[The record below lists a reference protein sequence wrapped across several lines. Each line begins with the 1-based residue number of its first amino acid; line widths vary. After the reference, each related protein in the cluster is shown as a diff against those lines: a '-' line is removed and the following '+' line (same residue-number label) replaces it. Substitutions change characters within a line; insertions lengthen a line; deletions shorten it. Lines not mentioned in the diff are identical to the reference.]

1 MRSVRRALLFYIFA
15 NSPSHGLL
23 ALCMLRFTS
32 HGIYCEVG
40 DFYIDPWRPVDRA
53 VITHAHADHS
63 RWGMKHYLAHHDSL
77 PVMRHRLG
85 EISAEGLAYGEVRVI
100 NGVKL
105 SLYPAGHIIGSAQV
119 RVEHKGEIWVA
130 SGDYNTRPDAA
141 CTPFEPVKC
150 NHFITES
157 TFGLPVF
164 HWKSDAVIFE
174 EIMDWWR
181 HCRAQG
187 KNAVLFAYSLG
198 KAQRI
203 LNGLPD
209 LLGPVACHAAV
220 ENTNEVLREAGHAI
234 RPTIRVE
241 REHKKGDFQG
251 ALIIAP
257 PGADGSAWLKRFG
270 PHETAFASGWMQ
282 VRGTR
287 RRRNMD
293 RGFVLSDHADWD
305 GLLAAVHA
313 TGAEHVHVTHGYSS
327 IFSAYLAELGL
338 DAQAVG
344 TRYGEDEDGDDSNKS
359 GEEEA

>member
-1 MRSVRRALLFYIFA
+1 MGHRFFSKVRTEAQQVCYLGAMLHF
-15 NSPSHGLL
+15 SP
-23 ALCMLRFTS
+23 
-32 HGIYCEVG
+32 HGIYCEAG

-85 EISAEGLAYGEVRVI
+85 EISAEGMAYGEQRVI
-100 NGVKL
+100 NGVKV
-105 SLYPAGHIIGSAQV
+105 SLHPAGHIVGSAQV
-119 RVEHKGEIWVA
+119 RVEYKGEVWVA
-130 SGDYNTRPDAA
+130 SGDYNTQVVAG
-141 CTPFEPVKC
+141 CVPFEPVSC
-150 NHFITES
+150 HQFITES

-164 HWKSDAVIFE
+164 HWKSDEVVFA
-174 EIMDWWR
+174 EILEWWKR
-181 HCRAQG
+181 CREQG

-209 LLGPVACHAAV
+209 VLGPIGCHAAV
-220 ENTNEVLREAGHAI
+220 ENTNEVLRAAGHAI

-241 REHKKGDFQG
+241 REHKKGDFEG

-282 VRGTR
+282 LRGTR

-305 GLLAAVHA
+305 GLLSAVKA
-313 TGAEHVHVTHGYSS
+313 TGAEEVHVTHGYSA
-327 IFSAYLAELGL
+327 IFSAYLSELGYK
-338 DAQAVG
+338 AQAVE
-344 TRYGEDEDGDDSNKS
+344 THY
-359 GEEEA
+359 GEEEDADDNTATGEDVA